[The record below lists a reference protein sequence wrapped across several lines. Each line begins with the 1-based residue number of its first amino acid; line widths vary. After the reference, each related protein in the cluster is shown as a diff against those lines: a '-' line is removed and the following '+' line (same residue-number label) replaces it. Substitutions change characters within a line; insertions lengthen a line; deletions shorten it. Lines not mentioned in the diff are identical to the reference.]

1 MLFINNPFIPK
12 FVSNHEINLLKKI
25 LFNEFA
31 QPFYF
36 NKIIFENST
45 KVRMTHFDISV
56 SNVNAAE
63 IINLG
68 KKRRKEG
75 RKEGETS

>member
-1 MLFINNPFIPK
+1 MSLPNR
-12 FVSNHEINLLKKI
+12 SL
-25 LFNEFA
+25 
-31 QPFYF
+31 

-68 KKRRKEG
+68 KKRRKG
-75 RKEGETS
+75 RLVEEKSDKR